1 MSMLDLARRI
11 KYLWHR
17 DEFAN
22 QLDEEMR
29 LHLDLRA
36 RRLREQGMNADAARR
51 AARRQFGNCAAVEIA
66 SSEAWGW
73 TAWERLAQDVRQA
86 LRALRKTPAF
96 TAVVVGTLAVGLGMN
111 TAVFSIVNAV
121 MLRSL
126 PYRQPDRLVSLW
138 EERTKPQ
145 EMGTFNSSGQSLG
158 SAGSRQRTSVS
169 VANLVDYRKGADAFE
184 ALAGVAAAQ
193 RNLTGNGSP
202 ERLSGESVTAE
213 YFSILGVVPEIGRTF
228 TAEEDR
234 PEANP
239 VVVVSHDFWQRR
251 LGGDTAVL
259 SRTLLLDD
267 RVYQVIG
274 VMPRG
279 FQAATQFG
287 QVDPVEFFVP
297 AAYSKQLLASHGDHD
312 IGVVGRLKSGTYLR
326 TAQDQL
332 DAVSAALEKQYPDT
346 NLGVRVRI
354 SPLRDDLVQNVKDS
368 LRALWGASG
377 LIVLITCVNV
387 ANLLLVR
394 AVGRRH
400 ETSVRLSLGAGRM
413 RIVRQFLAES
423 MVLAAAGCAAGL
435 FLGRIFMRAL
445 VAAAPQSVPRL
456 DTVSLDWTVFG
467 VAAAIATFTGLAF
480 GLAPAWQASRTSPA
494 ESLKTS
500 ERKAA
505 TRSLGRWRA
514 ALTVAE
520 VALSLV
526 LLIGAGLFLKSFTLI
541 MGMDLGF
548 RTENVLAMN
557 INLPELRYPTAD
569 RRLQFFQE
577 LERRVVAL
585 TGVQSAAFANRL
597 PLRGGWGTG
606 ISIEGLPEGYHD
618 ADSQAVNVGY
628 FETLG
633 IPLLRG
639 RLLTPADRQG
649 GSHVAV
655 VNQAFS
661 RQYLNGGDPIGRRF
675 RRNPNAPWFEIVGL
689 VNDVRR
695 GGKTKDIRPQIYLPA
710 AQTDGYPV
718 RLADFAVR
726 AAGDPRRLVKAI
738 QQQVWSLDKDQPVT
752 AVRTM
757 EELVSLSVAEQRFQM
772 LLLTLFAGVA
782 VALAVI
788 GIFGVLSYGV
798 TQRMNELGIR
808 VALGASPRRIM
819 SLVLTQAGVLIA
831 TGVVLGLAGALALT
845 RLVANLLFH
854 VQAHDWATYAAAVA
868 MLAAA
873 GVAAA
878 MIPALRGARVD
889 PTVALRYE

>member
-1 MSMLDLARRI
+1 MSMLDLARRM

-29 LHLDLRA
+29 LHLELRA
-36 RRLREQGMNADAARR
+36 RRLNEQGMNADAARL
-51 AARRQFGNCAAVEIA
+51 AARRRFGNRAAMGIA

-73 TAWERLAQDVRQA
+73 TAWERLVQDVRQA

-96 TAVVVGTLAVGLGMN
+96 TAVVVATLAVGLGMN

-138 EERTKPQ
+138 EEVTKRQ
-145 EMGTFNSSGQSLG
+145 NVGSINSSGQSLG
-158 SAGSRQRTSVS
+158 GAGNRQRTTVS
-169 VANLVDYRKGADAFE
+169 VANLVDYRKGTDAFE

-193 RNLTGNGSP
+193 MNLTGNGSP

-213 YFSILGVVPEIGRTF
+213 YFSVLGVTPEIGRTF

-287 QVDPVEFFVP
+287 QVAPVEFFVP
-297 AAYSKQLLASHGDHD
+297 AAYSKQLLASHGDHEV
-312 IGVVGRLKSGTYLR
+312 GVVGRLKSGASLR
-326 TAQDQL
+326 AAQEQL
-332 DAVSAALEKQYPDT
+332 DAVSASLEKQYPDT
-346 NLGVRVRI
+346 NLGIRAVI

-423 MVLAAAGCAAGL
+423 MVLAAAGCASGL
-435 FLGRIFMRAL
+435 LLGRIFMRAL

-467 VAAAIATFTGLAF
+467 VAAAIATFTGLGF

-494 ESLKTS
+494 ESS
-500 ERKAA
+500 E
-505 TRSLGRWRA
+505 
-514 ALTVAE
+514 
-520 VALSLV
+520 
-526 LLIGAGLFLKSFTLI
+526 
-541 MGMDLGF
+541 DF
-548 RTENVLAMN
+548 RTQGHHAIPRPVARGPDYSRGRAVPGAAHRRRAILEKLHPDYGNGSGIPHGECSGDEHQLAGIALPYGRPAIPVLSGTGAAGGRAN
-557 INLPELRYPTAD
+557 
-569 RRLQFFQE
+569 
-577 LERRVVAL
+577 
-585 TGVQSAAFANRL
+585 GVQSVAFANRL

-606 ISIEGLPEGYHD
+606 ISIDGLPDGYRD

-649 GSHVAV
+649 GPHVAV

-661 RQYLNGGDPIGRRF
+661 RQFLNGGDRHRT
-675 RRNPNAPWFEIVGL
+675 A
-689 VNDVRR
+689 
-695 GGKTKDIRPQIYLPA
+695 LPA
-710 AQTDGYPV
+710 QSECAVV
-718 RLADFAVR
+718 RD
-726 AAGDPRRLVKAI
+726 RRPG
-738 QQQVWSLDKDQPVT
+738 Q
-752 AVRTM
+752 
-757 EELVSLSVAEQRFQM
+757 
-772 LLLTLFAGVA
+772 
-782 VALAVI
+782 
-788 GIFGVLSYGV
+788 
-798 TQRMNELGIR
+798 
-808 VALGASPRRIM
+808 
-819 SLVLTQAGVLIA
+819 
-831 TGVVLGLAGALALT
+831 
-845 RLVANLLFH
+845 
-854 VQAHDWATYAAAVA
+854 
-868 MLAAA
+868 
-873 GVAAA
+873 
-878 MIPALRGARVD
+878 
-889 PTVALRYE
+889 

>member
-1 MSMLDLARRI
+1 MLNLPT
-11 KYLWHR
+11 
-17 DEFAN
+17 
-22 QLDEEMR
+22 
-29 LHLDLRA
+29 
-36 RRLREQGMNADAARR
+36 
-51 AARRQFGNCAAVEIA
+51 
-66 SSEAWGW
+66 SS
-73 TAWERLAQDVRQA
+73 ERLAQDVWQA
-86 LRALRKTPAF
+86 LRGLRKTPAF
-96 TAVVVGTLAVGLGMN
+96 TAVVVATLAVGLGMN

-158 SAGSRQRTSVS
+158 SAGTRQRTSVS
-169 VANLVDYRKGADAFE
+169 VANLADYRKGADAFE

-193 RNLTGNGSP
+193 RNLTGNGPP

-213 YFSILGVVPEIGRTF
+213 YFSVLGVVPEIGRTF

-239 VVVVSHDFWQRR
+239 VVVVSHDFWRRR
-251 LGGDTAVL
+251 LGSDAAVL

-287 QVDPVEFFVP
+287 QVAPVEFFVP
-297 AAYSKQLLASHGDHD
+297 AAYPKQLLASHGDHEV
-312 IGVVGRLKSGTYLR
+312 GVVGRLKFGASLR
-326 TAQDQL
+326 TAKEQL
-332 DAVSAALEKQYPDT
+332 DAVSAALEKQYPDS
-346 NLGVRVRI
+346 NLGIHAMI
-354 SPLRDDLVQNVKDS
+354 SPLRDDLVQNVRDS

-423 MVLAAAGCAAGL
+423 MVLATAGCALGIL
-435 FLGRIFMRAL
+435 LGRIFMRAL

-467 VAAAIATFTGLAF
+467 VAAAIATFTGLGF

-500 ERKAA
+500 ERKAI
-505 TRSLGRWRA
+505 TRSLGQWRA
-514 ALTVAE
+514 ALTIAE

-557 INLPELRYPTAD
+557 INLPELRYRTAD
-569 RRLQFFQE
+569 RRFQFFEE
-577 LERRVVAL
+577 LERRVHAL
-585 TGVQSAAFANRL
+585 NGVQSVAFANRL

-606 ISIEGLPEGYHD
+606 ISIDGLPDGYRD

-639 RLLTPADRQG
+639 RLLTTADRQG
-649 GSHVAV
+649 GPHVAV

-661 RQYLNGGDPIGRRF
+661 HQYLNGGDAIGRRF

-695 GGKTKDIRPQIYLPA
+695 GGKTKDIRPQIYLSA

-738 QQQVWSLDKDQPVT
+738 QEQVWSLDKDQPVT

-757 EELVSLSVAEQRFQM
+757 EELISLSVADQRFQM

-819 SLVLTQAGVLIA
+819 SLVLRQASVLIA
-831 TGVVLGLAGALALT
+831 AGVVLGLAGALALT

-854 VQAHDWATYAAAVA
+854 VQAHDWRTYAVAVA

-873 GVAAA
+873 GVTAA